1 LGEQPVY
8 HAVQCSIGCGAA
20 MLPVALPGKEVGYLG
35 DYRRSIMATNEVEAA
50 TSTLDVAGGRLML
63 AAAAAWGQRQ
73 SS

>member
-1 LGEQPVY
+1 
-8 HAVQCSIGCGAA
+8 